1 METSLDTGK
10 IKQDILGCDII
21 KEKMHPDFIFV
32 ATQNPKME
40 WFTNQRDVLSQKFL
54 SRFTAVEFPFFKIG
68 ELRII
73 AQGIAKKISIEKII
87 LWKK

>member
-40 WFTNQRDVLSQKFL
+40 
-54 SRFTAVEFPFFKIG
+54 
-68 ELRII
+68 
-73 AQGIAKKISIEKII
+73 
-87 LWKK
+87 